1 MSRSMIPTL
10 PHNVITRL
18 ESRIAASEMAGW
30 LNLSVTLEDDTLIY
44 HLGFDEAHIGNPV
57 IRAIHGGVV
66 STFLETASWYETY
79 ARLPED
85 VDINVT
91 SVHTNFLRST
101 TPTNVHGSV
110 SIHRLGRRFGFLAA
124 TCWQE
129 NRDNPVATA
138 ETGIR
143 IKRPEEVS
151 VTAGKA

>member
-1 MSRSMIPTL
+1 MIPDL
-10 PHNVITRL
+10 SQNVL
-18 ESRIAASEMAGW
+18 EKLERRIAISEMAGW
-30 LNLSVTLEDDTLIY
+30 LNLAVTIESGQLIY
-44 HLGFDEAHIGNPV
+44 TLGFDEAHIGNPV

-85 VDINVT
+85 VGINVT

-101 TPTNVHGSV
+101 TPTDVHASV
-110 SIHRLGRRFGFLAA
+110 SIHRLGRRFGFLEA

-129 NRDNPVATA
+129 DRNNPVATA

-143 IKRPEEVS
+143 IKRPDEKS
-151 VTAGKA
+151 SLAIKT